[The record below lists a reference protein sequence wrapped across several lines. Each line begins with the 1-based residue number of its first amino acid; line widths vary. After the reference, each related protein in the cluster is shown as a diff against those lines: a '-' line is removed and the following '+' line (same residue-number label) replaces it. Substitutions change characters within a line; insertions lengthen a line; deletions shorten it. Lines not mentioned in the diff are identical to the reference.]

1 MNMLPPP
8 WEPLPQPGANYLFL
22 SHWEPH
28 EKITDGTE
36 EGNEEPQQGS
46 CALLFSF
53 TQFV

>member
-53 TQFV
+53 T